1 MAALACPSMRA
12 TTFGFAPALI
22 ASEAAVWRRACAVT
36 LGNSGS
42 CFWHRPTAVG
52 YVAPVIRLASS
63 IALVGPFT
71 SGS

>member
-1 MAALACPSMRA
+1 MSVL
-12 TTFGFAPALI
+12 
-22 ASEAAVWRRACAVT
+22 VQV
-36 LGNSGS
+36 
-42 CFWHRPTAVG
+42 VG